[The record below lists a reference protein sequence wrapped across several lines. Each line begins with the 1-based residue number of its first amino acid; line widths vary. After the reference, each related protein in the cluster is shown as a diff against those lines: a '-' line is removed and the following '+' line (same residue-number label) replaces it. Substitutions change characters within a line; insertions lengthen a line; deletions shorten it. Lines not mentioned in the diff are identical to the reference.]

1 MRNSTLEKIAVK
13 RHIPKDFQAAEAVK
27 TLRTNLMFSGADVKA
42 VALTSFVASEGKSTV
57 SFQLAASLAQAGKR
71 VLLLDADLRKSTLVN
86 RLRVRSK
93 VEGLSHYLSG
103 MANVNDL
110 LYETDLPGMYIM
122 FAGTYVPN
130 SAELLGSAGFGSLIT
145 ALKDVFDY
153 VIVDCA
159 PLGQVIDCAV
169 IAPTLDGVL
178 MVVDVNNNSYKME
191 RRVKAQLEKSG
202 ARVLGVVLNRV
213 NMKERGSYYG
223 KIYGSYYGHHHDQP
237 TGKDGE
243 S

>member
-13 RHIPKDFQAAEAVK
+13 RHIVKDFHTAEAVK

-42 VALTSFVASEGKSTV
+42 VALTSFVAAEGKSTI

-71 VLLLDADLRKSTLVN
+71 VLLLDADLRRSNLIN
-86 RLRVRSK
+86 RLQLKTK

-153 VIVDCA
+153 VIVDSA

-169 IAPTLDGVL
+169 IAPVLDGVL
-178 MVVDVNNNSYKME
+178 MVVDIMHNSYKME

-202 ARVLGVVLNRV
+202 GRILGVVLNRV
-213 NMKERGSYYG
+213 DIKDRGGYYG
-223 KIYGSYYGHHHDQP
+223 KIYGKHYKQIS
-237 TGKDGE
+237 E
-243 S
+243 NE

>member
-1 MRNSTLEKIAVK
+1 MKDRALDKIAVQRYVAK
-13 RHIPKDFQAAEAVK
+13 NFQLAEAIK

-42 VALTSFVASEGKSTV
+42 VAVTSFMASEGKSTI

-71 VLLLDADLRKSTLVN
+71 VLLLDADLRKSNLVN
-86 RLRVRSK
+86 RLKIKTK

-122 FAGTYVPN
+122 CAGTYVPN
-130 SAELLGSAGFGSLIT
+130 AAELLGSAGFGSLIT
-145 ALKDVFDY
+145 AVKDVFDY
-153 VIVDCA
+153 VIVDAA

-169 IAPTLDGVL
+169 IAPVLDGVL
-178 MVVDVNNNSYKME
+178 MVVDVTKNSYKME

-202 ARVLGVVLNRV
+202 ARILGVVLNRV
-213 NMKERGSYYG
+213 DIKDRGGYYG
-223 KIYGSYYGHHHDQP
+223 KIYGYHNNQIP
-237 TGKDGE
+237 EKNRKQ
-243 S
+243 